1 MKNAFRAALTAAT
14 ITSTAVAAFAEPV
27 SVPERLMGD
36 LQSDLDL
43 ADFQAA
49 GIVGNLARETGNFQF
64 LRELNPLVRGS
75 RGGIGYAQWTGPR
88 HDAFLAFADGADP
101 MSYEMNYAF
110 LIEELEGPYARVL
123 DRVRETETLA
133 QAAEVF
139 MRGYLAPHPSY
150 FHLDER
156 ITFASAYLEGDF
168 SGAGCASQ
176 HRIVEAGN
184 LEILQECPRDL
195 AEIRPR
201 ARPEREPVASLA
213 FAYSVRPRARP
224 DDLVASEPDEIASLF
239 SIDRPDDLVVPVRD
253 EIAAL
258 LRRDAEVSSPFGA
271 EAPDLP
277 GPG

>member
-14 ITSTAVAAFAEPV
+14 ITSTAVAALAEPV

-36 LQSDLDL
+36 LQYDLDL

-64 LRELNPLVRGS
+64 LRELNPIVEGS

-88 HDAFLAFADGADP
+88 HDAFLAFAEGADP
-101 MSYEMNYAF
+101 MSYEVNYAF

-133 QAAEVF
+133 QATEVF
-139 MRGYLAPHPSY
+139 MRGYLAPHPNY
-150 FHLDER
+150 LHLDER
-156 ITFASAYLEGDF
+156 ITFASAYMEGDF
-168 SGAGCASQ
+168 SGAGCASV
-176 HRIVEAGN
+176 HRMVEAGT
-184 LEILQECPRDL
+184 LEVLQKCPSDL
-195 AEIRPR
+195 AGIRPR
-201 ARPEREPVASLA
+201 ARPERDPVTTLASG
-213 FAYSVRPRARP
+213 FSIRPIARP
-224 DDLVASEPDEIASLF
+224 DDLV
-239 SIDRPDDLVVPVRD
+239 VTGQD

-258 LRRDAEVSSPFGA
+258 LRGDLEVSSPFGA
-271 EAPDLP
+271 EAPDLS